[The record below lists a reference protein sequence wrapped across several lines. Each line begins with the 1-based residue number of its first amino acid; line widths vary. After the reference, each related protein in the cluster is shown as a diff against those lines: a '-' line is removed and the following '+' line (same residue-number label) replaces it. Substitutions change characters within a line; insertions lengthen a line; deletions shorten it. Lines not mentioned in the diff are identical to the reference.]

1 MSERRGRSR
10 QALSGH
16 TSGTETAN
24 VRPTSVFVVDDQD
37 LVADVLLVALST
49 MPDLVAAGRAV
60 SAAEAI
66 EALALA
72 QPDVVVI
79 DRQLPDGSGI
89 ELAARIVAAF
99 PATGVVILA
108 GHPDPASLAAALE
121 AGCRGYLAKRSPFA
135 SLVSTIRRVHAGEV
149 AIPAGMLQD
158 LARHVDPRRA
168 RPAEELTTRER
179 EVLVLLARGS
189 STDDIAMRLELSAHT
204 VRTHVRSILH
214 KLNAHS
220 RLQAVSAARALELID
235 RN

>member
-1 MSERRGRSR
+1 M
-10 QALSGH
+10 
-16 TSGTETAN
+16 
-24 VRPTSVFVVDDQD
+24 VDDQEIVAEA
-37 LVADVLLVALST
+37 LLIALGAVADLRG
-49 MPDLVAAGRAV
+49 AGRAV

-66 EALALA
+66 EALTEA
-72 QPDVVVI
+72 QPDVVII

-99 PATGVVILA
+99 PGIGVVILA
-108 GHPDPASLAAALE
+108 GRPDSASLAAALE
-121 AGCRGYLAKRSPFA
+121 AGCRGYLAKRSGFA
-135 SLVSTIRRVHAGEV
+135 NLVSTIRRVHAGEV
-149 AIPAGMLQD
+149 AIPAGMLQE
-158 LARHVDPRRA
+158 LARHLDPRRA
-168 RPAEELTTRER
+168 RPAEELTARER

-189 STDDIAMRLELSAHT
+189 STDDIAKALELSSHT